1 MYIRMDPVDPSLD
14 IQMVLASVSLSG
26 IEYYL
31 DVAVGLGRP

>member
-1 MYIRMDPVDPSLD
+1 MYIRSDPADPSPD

-31 DVAVGLGRP
+31 DVAVRLGGP

>member
-1 MYIRMDPVDPSLD
+1 MYIRSGLVDPLPD

-31 DVAVGLGRP
+31 DVAVGLGGP